1 MISLKRPR
9 GYAPAGAV
17 SAVDDVEK
25 RRLIPDLHR
34 LSAFVV
40 VAEEL
45 HFHRAA
51 ARMNMTQSPLS
62 RNIKK
67 LEHEIGVRLFHRS
80 RHEVTLT
87 EAGRWLL
94 PEARTLLACATELVG
109 MLKSRAIGEADEPP
123 APSRN
128 PLRGARAAART
139 RPWRRRRYAGASK
152 ASTWSATRKM

>member
-1 MISLKRPR
+1 MS
-9 GYAPAGAV
+9 GNATAGAG
-17 SAVDDVEK
+17 SAVNGVEK
-25 RRLIPDLHR
+25 HRLIPDLHR
-34 LSAFVV
+34 LAAFVV

-62 RNIKK
+62 RNIQK
-67 LEHEIGVRLFHRS
+67 LEHEIGVRLFYRS

-94 PEARTLLACATELVG
+94 PEARTLIAHAAEVIG
-109 MLKSRAIGEADEPP
+109 MLKSRPTREVDDPP
-123 APSRN
+123 AT
-128 PLRGARAAART
+128 LRDPFRRASTGTRT

-152 ASTWSATRKM
+152 ASTCSATRKM